1 MTPRQA
7 RRERRAAERKTKKAE
22 IKKAKAGLSTPAPAN
37 GFVSQIAPDSVPDN
51 GIPTESPAPEIGFV
65 SQNDPASKNRAAIN
79 RANAKLS
86 TGPRSS
92 AGKQA
97 SSRNATK
104 HGLASGQLIIPGED
118 PAAFGALLADLLSD
132 HQPADS
138 TEELLVNTMAQS
150 YWLSQRA
157 LRLQN
162 NCFTENGVDQKGL
175 SLFLRY
181 GATHHRAFYKALADL
196 QRLQKERKR
205 QENGVV
211 SQSASNAAPA
221 IGFVSQNEPSTDP
234 KPGFVSQTAPV
245 NSLERRHNTSQAA

>member
-1 MTPRQA
+1 MTSRQA
-7 RRERRAAERKTKKAE
+7 RRERRAAERKIKKAE
-22 IKKAKAGLSTPAPAN
+22 KKQNKAPVS
-37 GFVSQIAPDSVPDN
+37 GFVSQIAPNTVPAN
-51 GIPTESPAPEIGFV
+51 AVPTGSPAPEIGFV
-65 SQNDPASKNRAAIN
+65 SQNHPAPTNRAAIN
-79 RANAKLS
+79 RANAQLS
-86 TGPRSS
+86 TGPRTS
-92 AGKQA
+92 AGKA
-97 SSRNATK
+97 SSSRNATK
-104 HGLASGQLIIPGED
+104 HGLASGQLIIFGED
-118 PAAFGALLADLLSD
+118 PAVFESLLADLLSD
-132 HQPADS
+132 H
-138 TEELLVNTMAQS
+138 
-150 YWLSQRA
+150 

-205 QENGVV
+205 QENGFV